1 MKFRN
6 ILVAVD
12 FSPASQEVMRAAAEM
27 AKEWDAKLTVAHVWQ
42 WPIVGVELPAAGQL
56 IEDVRVASEK
66 QLAMW
71 TAEATKL
78 AGRPVTS
85 VLETG
90 SPWDAL
96 VKVLERGSHDLAIVG
111 THGYSGLKHVLLGS
125 VAEKVVRHA
134 PCTVM
139 VVRQ

>member
-12 FSPASQEVMRAAAEM
+12 FSPASHHVMRAAVDM
-27 AKEWDAKLTVAHVWQ
+27 AKEWDAELTVAHVWQ
-42 WPIVGVELPAAGQL
+42 WPIVGVELPTAGQL
-56 IEDVRVASEK
+56 IENVRVASEK
-66 QLAMW
+66 QLATW
-71 TAEATKL
+71 TAEASQL
-78 AGRPVTS
+78 AGKPVKS

-96 VKVLERGSHDLAIVG
+96 VKVLERGKHDLAIVG

-125 VAEKVVRHA
+125 VAEKVIRHA
-134 PCTVM
+134 PCTVL